1 MTWEF
6 APEICRSSTDAK
18 TLWTRCSLWVTHPD
32 LDFGTRKNRKA
43 WRFSAELHA
52 KLLHLLIFIYYIL
65 LLEQVYSK
73 TFKYSIHV
81 VRYGSAMS
89 CAFHNP
95 KVGGRPSGNFMQF
108 LQTKVCPHFLSCSVD
123 KLSPSPQKPLFIR
136 DFPHHWDHTVD
147 GPAKSCTINF
157 GWLKAKQNWFI
168 NPINYRYIIYKP

>member
-32 LDFGTRKNRKA
+32 LDFGTRKNRKE

-65 LLEQVYSK
+65 LLEQVYST

-81 VRYGSAMS
+81 VRYGS
-89 CAFHNP
+89 
-95 KVGGRPSGNFMQF
+95 V
-108 LQTKVCPHFLSCSVD
+108 SCSGFSQPKRWGDDPVA
-123 KLSPSPQKPLFIR
+123 I
-136 DFPHHWDHTVD
+136 
-147 GPAKSCTINF
+147 SCNFYRPTSVLIFCTARLIN
-157 GWLKAKQNWFI
+157 
-168 NPINYRYIIYKP
+168 